1 MFVRSELQQ
10 KKPYIPL
17 ADALKK
23 DQKEFTY
30 NDITGTVV
38 ALYCPSYMSSL
49 NTPGWHL
56 HFISDDGQKGGH
68 VLEMSTVE
76 SSLEMDIISEFA
88 LIVPNRDSFNEK
100 NFGIDMREAI
110 RQVEVK

>member
-1 MFVRSELQQ
+1 
-10 KKPYIPL
+10 
-17 ADALKK
+17 
-23 DQKEFTY
+23 
-30 NDITGTVV
+30 
-38 ALYCPSYMSSL
+38 MSSL

>member
-1 MFVRSELQQ
+1 
-10 KKPYIPL
+10 
-17 ADALKK
+17 
-23 DQKEFTY
+23 
-30 NDITGTVV
+30 
-38 ALYCPSYMSSL
+38 MSSL

-56 HFISDDGQKGGH
+56 HFISNDGQKGGH